1 METKFRDRNAHRCD
15 RFMKKDETT
24 YEQMCAKIRPAVKGK
39 QVLELAAGR
48 RFFLPYEGS
57 FDVIILVNA
66 LHILSTPEKALAE
79 VRRVLKDDGVFIAP
93 TFTHGENT
101 LPGKPRAFFMDL
113 VGFPLHSRWSSK
125 EHPCFLAEN
134 GWNVEKSAVLKASFS
149 LTYDFSLLEK
159 HPRSLIQRFG
169 FLEGAM

>member
-66 LHILSTPEKALAE
+66 LHITPWRKSEKPPILFGNTSSLP
-79 VRRVLKDDGVFIAP
+79 VGP
-93 TFTHGENT
+93 TVTAATNES
-101 LPGKPRAFFMDL
+101 KR
-113 VGFPLHSRWSSK
+113 SRSS
-125 EHPCFLAEN
+125 
-134 GWNVEKSAVLKASFS
+134 S
-149 LTYDFSLLEK
+149 
-159 HPRSLIQRFG
+159 
-169 FLEGAM
+169 